1 MSAVSLLAQA
11 TTTPQLRTPS
21 VDWWGVMPVL
31 LLAAPAMVLLH
42 VSSLIK
48 RFFTGFYAA
57 VTVVVA
63 LVTAGWAIGLWG
75 RVTDADRGPFSTMGG
90 AYGVDGFSV
99 FVIVLLCASVII
111 AALLA
116 DDYLRRERM
125 EGAELY
131 SLIML
136 SAAGGVIM
144 ASANDLVVMFL
155 GLEILSL
162 AVYVLAAMHLRK
174 VESQE
179 AGMKYFVL
187 GAFSS
192 AFFLYGIAL
201 VYGATG
207 GTSLLHVSSYLAETV
222 PADNRLMLG
231 GMALLLVGFGFKI
244 AAVPFHSWSPDVY
257 QGSPS
262 PVVAY
267 MASGVKAA
275 GFAGLLR
282 VFVVGFA
289 DQRLDWQPIVYVLA
303 VATLIGGSI
312 LAVVQTDVKRMMA
325 YSSISHAGFILV
337 GVEAGT
343 SQGVS
348 AALFY
353 LAAYTFMV
361 GGTFGVISLV
371 SRKGDDHHD
380 ISDYRG
386 LARER
391 PLLALVFTVF
401 LLAQA
406 GVPLTSGFFAKF
418 AVITAAVDAS
428 SYWLAIVAMVS
439 TAISL
444 YVYLRIVVAM
454 YMTDAPGE
462 GHAVDGAEAGGDGHV
477 AEAAAVPDEPA
488 VVPGGP
494 IRIPWTAGV
503 ALAMAVVVTLV
514 VGFLPG
520 LVQDLSRDAVPALV
534 LAGR

>member
-11 TTTPQLRTPS
+11 TDVAETLETPG

-42 VSSLIK
+42 VSSLVK
-48 RFFTGFYAA
+48 RFFPGFYAL

-63 LVTAGWAIGLWG
+63 LVTFGWAVGLWT
-75 RVTDADRGPFSTMGG
+75 RVTDPDRGPFSTLGG
-90 AYGVDGFSV
+90 AFGVDGFSV
-99 FVIVLLCASVII
+99 FFIFIMCASVVI

-116 DDYLRRERM
+116 DDYLRREGM
-125 EGAELY
+125 DGAELY
-131 SLIML
+131 SLILL
-136 SAAGGVIM
+136 SASGGVIM
-144 ASANDLVVMFL
+144 ASANDLIVMFL

-162 AVYVLAAMHLRK
+162 AVYVLAAMHVGRRA
-174 VESQE
+174 SQE

-192 AFFLYGIAL
+192 GFFLYGVAL

-207 GTSLLHVSSYLAETV
+207 GTSLLHINAFLAENV
-222 PADNRLMLG
+222 PDDDRLLLG
-231 GMALLLVGFGFKI
+231 GMALLLVGFGFKV

-282 VFVVGFA
+282 VFVVALGGA
-289 DQRLDWQPIVYVLA
+289 RVDWQPIVYVLA
-303 VATLIGGSI
+303 VASLLVGAM
-312 LAVVQTDVKRMMA
+312 LAVIQTDVKRMMA

-343 SQGVS
+343 SDGIA

-353 LAAYTFMV
+353 LFAYTFMI

-371 SRKGDDHHD
+371 SRRGDGRHAID
-380 ISDYRG
+380 DYRG
-386 LARER
+386 LARGR
-391 PLLALVFTVF
+391 PLLALVFTVL

-418 AVITAAVDAS
+418 AVVAAAIDARS
-428 SYWLAIVAMVS
+428 FWLAVVAMVA
-439 TAISL
+439 TAISVF
-444 YVYLRIVVAM
+444 VYLRVIVAM
-454 YMTDAPGE
+454 YMTDAPATAPAEGE
-462 GHAVDGAEAGGDGHV
+462 V
-477 AEAAAVPDEPA
+477 AEGASEGELVAEGASPAEPA
-488 VVPGGP
+488 EPGLVPAPGRL
-494 IRIPWTAGV
+494 RIPWTAGL
-503 ALAMAVVVTLV
+503 AL
-514 VGFLPG
+514 GWP
-520 LVQDLSRDAVPALV
+520 SR
-534 LAGR
+534 